1 MLSIHRLV
9 TLSVVVTVMLLT
21 GCGMDSATDPTS
33 DPSQKGGNLSQ
44 KGGNG
49 GGRGGEPDGGS
60 ARDDDV
66 PVYPG
71 KEGFVAEIDNKYL
84 AFEPGKVFEYA
95 GETEDGFETIRV
107 EVTHQKKTILEVS
120 TTVVRDRVYLDGI
133 LVEDTFDWFAQDVNG
148 NVWYFGED
156 SKTLDENGNVVSTE
170 GSWKAGVDGEPG
182 VIMLAKPEIG
192 IRYQQERAVD
202 IAEDMA
208 KVVGLSASVTVQYGS
223 FTGCLETLEWTPLE
237 PGAREYKYY
246 APGVGLVLETS
257 ASGGKEPI
265 ELISITGP

>member
-1 MLSIHRLV
+1 
-9 TLSVVVTVMLLT
+9 
-21 GCGMDSATDPTS
+21 
-33 DPSQKGGNLSQ
+33 
-44 KGGNG
+44 
-49 GGRGGEPDGGS
+49 
-60 ARDDDV
+60 
-66 PVYPG
+66 
-71 KEGFVAEIDNKYL
+71 
-84 AFEPGKVFEYA
+84 
-95 GETEDGFETIRV
+95 
-107 EVTHQKKTILEVS
+107 
-120 TTVVRDRVYLDGI
+120 
-133 LVEDTFDWFAQDVNG
+133 
-148 NVWYFGED
+148 
-156 SKTLDENGNVVSTE
+156 
-170 GSWKAGVDGEPG
+170 
-182 VIMLAKPEIG
+182 MLAKPEIG